1 MDTESLEVWI
11 RGCDRQGDTVDRKRE
26 TGRCGGGLT
35 TDRKMEDRDALTAA
49 VTALRRLSESDAVAA
64 WKLSLG
70 SKVDLGAYFGPAVV
84 PKIALAEKAEAPA
97 ALRRVTFEDAKAET
111 EPSWLQQYDCEG
123 SEADLLDERAEVETV
138 VDGAPVGRAS
148 TSTSTRTSTSTSA
161 RSSSS
166 AVRSPCQPHGM
177 SPPAE
182 LQRSP
187 GSVPWQQP
195 WTHPTRV
202 EWQQGRAAV
211 ELDPSHST
219 PLPQPSKPH
228 GLPTP
233 ATLASSPAPAPAP
246 PPLPPPAPPPPP
258 PPAPT
263 PPPPPAPTPA
273 PAPDPS
279 NVTSSLHSVVSSL
292 HSVASSLHSV
302 TSSLH
307 PLHPLYSPAVAA
319 SPSLALSA
327 PPERAAQYGRWTP
340 PASTIRRVDPWTDPP
355 PPASTVRRTY
365 ACGVPLHLSSSSPT
379 GYEGVSECAVSP
391 GRFVAVCPYKG
402 TDKFLGTFESAE
414 EAAVCYAK
422 VMKAQRE
429 QEVSRNLEYRYRC
442 IEEVISARGEEEEE
456 EEEEEARGG
465 DSIPRMM
472 LSLSDEHR
480 PHPRLQTALHEPRVR
495 SVLLAPEQALR
506 RRMEDL
512 QAEVA
517 LRASSSRRVAQEVA
531 QQRRDETRKQRTVA
545 MAEAHR
551 ARQLAKGSLTLREQ
565 RQLLDRK
572 LTDAEERRRA
582 HYDRF
587 VSKSRS
593 DWMLG

>member
-1 MDTESLEVWI
+1 MDTASLEVWI

-26 TGRCGGGLT
+26 SGRCGGGLT

-70 SKVDLGAYFGPAVV
+70 SKVDLGAYFGPEVV
-84 PKIALAEKAEAPA
+84 SKIALAEKAEAPA
-97 ALRRVTFEDAKAET
+97 ALRRVTFDDAKAET
-111 EPSWLQQYDCEG
+111 EPSWLQQYDCDG

-182 LQRSP
+182 RSP

-246 PPLPPPAPPPPP
+246 PPLPPPAP
-258 PPAPT
+258 T

-279 NVTSSLHSVVSSL
+279 KVTSSLHSVASSL
-292 HSVASSLHSV
+292 HSVTSSLHSV

-340 PASTIRRVDPWTDPP
+340 PASTGRWADPWTVPP

-472 LSLSDEHR
+472 LSLPDEHR

-582 HYDRF
+582 HCDRF

>member
-1 MDTESLEVWI
+1 MDTASLDAWI
-11 RGCDRQGDTVDRKRE
+11 RQCDRQGETERN

-35 TDRKMEDRDALTAA
+35 TETIMKDMDALTAA
-49 VTALRRLSESDAVAA
+49 VTALRRLSESDAEAA
-64 WKLSLG
+64 WKLSLE
-70 SKVDLGAYFGPAVV
+70 SGAKFGPEVV
-84 PKIALAEKAEAPA
+84 AKIALAEKAEAPA
-97 ALRRVTFEDAKAET
+97 ALRRVTFDDAKAET
-111 EPSWLQQYDCEG
+111 ELSWLQHYDCDG
-123 SEADLLDERAEVETV
+123 SEADLRDERAEVETE
-138 VDGAPVGRAS
+138 VDGAPVGQAS
-148 TSTSTRTSTSTSA
+148 TRTRTRTSTSTAA
-161 RSSSS
+161 RSDSSP
-166 AVRSPCQPHGM
+166 VRSPRQRHGM
-177 SPPAE
+177 SSPAVLE
-182 LQRSP
+182 HSP

-202 EWQQGRAAV
+202 EWQQGRVAC
-211 ELDPSHST
+211 ELDPSQRT
-219 PLPQPSKPH
+219 PLPQPPITL

-233 ATLASSPAPAPAP
+233 AAPA
-246 PPLPPPAPPPPP
+246 PAPPPPP
-258 PPAPT
+258 PPAP
-263 PPPPPAPTPA
+263 PPA

-279 NVTSSLHSVVSSL
+279 
-292 HSVASSLHSV
+292 SVASPHSV

-319 SPSLALSA
+319 SPSLAPSA
-327 PPERAAQYGRWTP
+327 PPDRAAHYGRWT
-340 PASTIRRVDPWTDPP
+340 DPWTDPP
-355 PPASTVRRTY
+355 PPSSTVRRTY
-365 ACGVPLHLSSSSPT
+365 ACGVPLHLSSRNPS
-379 GYEGVSECAVSP
+379 GYEGVSESTVSA

-402 TDKFLGTFESAE
+402 TDKFLGTFESAV

-429 QEVSRNLEYRYRC
+429 QEVRRNLGYRR
-442 IEEVISARGEEEEE
+442 IEEVILARDEEEEE
-456 EEEEEARGG
+456 EKARGG
-465 DSIPRMM
+465 DSVPRMM
-472 LSLSDEHR
+472 LSLPDEHR
-480 PHPRLQTALHEPRVR
+480 PHPRLQTALHEPCVHR
-495 SVLLAPEQALR
+495 VLLVPEQGLR

-582 HYDRF
+582 HHDRF

-593 DWMLG
+593 DWMFG